1 MSLKSFIKTKFDYDV
16 SDLAPYV
23 DEQKDVLLTRQV
35 SEARTLQLI
44 ATQTGIKGSEA
55 LKLLDDSIVYQA
67 GDCEMTASGDTVFT
81 DRNIQV
87 EKIGFM
93 KGFCNSDLEG
103 LWTQLALQAGAMAE
117 DKQLPFEAQITDYLL
132 KLHAR
137 ELDKLIWRGNKS
149 TGTGNLQWINGFT
162 QFLTVAN
169 GCIDLNTGSLA
180 SLTVA
185 NTYEAFMDAYEAMQ
199 AVNADLTENPDATFF
214 CGVETLTK
222 LRRNMINLNL
232 YAKGVDEDA
241 FTQFLFGTTKTIEA
255 VPGLNGTNSFYFGKK
270 SEFIFG
276 TDLSSDF
283 DNFELW
289 YSQDDDKL
297 YLRSKFRAG
306 TQVPF
311 LNQIGVFELTGS
323 PSV

>member
-16 SDLAPYV
+16 ADLAPYV
-23 DEQKDVLLTRQV
+23 DSQKDVLLTRQV
-35 SEARTLQLI
+35 SEARTLSLI
-44 ATQTGIKGSEA
+44 ATQTGIKGSET

-67 GDCEMTASGDTVFT
+67 GGCEMAPAGDTVFT
-81 DRNIQV
+81 DRNIEV

-103 LWTQLALQAGAMAE
+103 LWTQLALQPGAMAE
-117 DKQLPFEAQITDYLL
+117 DKQLPFEAQITNYLL
-132 KLHAR
+132 SLHAR

-149 TGTGNLQWINGFT
+149 TGTGNLQWINGFS

-169 GCIDLNTGSLA
+169 GCVDLNTGSLA
-180 SLTVA
+180 SLTVG
-185 NTYEAFMDAYEAMQ
+185 NTYEAFLDAYEAMQ
-199 AVNADLTENPDATFF
+199 AVNADLTENPEATFF

-232 YAKGVDEDA
+232 YAKATDEDA
-241 FTQFLFGTTKTIEA
+241 FTQMLFGTTKTIEA
-255 VPGLNGTNSFYFGKK
+255 VTGLNGTSDFYFGKK

-276 TDLSSDF
+276 TDLESDF

-311 LNQIGVFELTGS
+311 LNQIGVFKPE
-323 PSV
+323 V